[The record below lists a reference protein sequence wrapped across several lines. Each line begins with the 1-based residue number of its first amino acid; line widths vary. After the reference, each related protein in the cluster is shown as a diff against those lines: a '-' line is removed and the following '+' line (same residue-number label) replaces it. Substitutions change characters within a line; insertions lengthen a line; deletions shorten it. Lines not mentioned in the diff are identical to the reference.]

1 MAVHR
6 KACPNDSGF
15 IPVTACCSI
24 AGLVEV
30 RQAIRVPDPFPAEAV
45 RDENIYTNMV
55 AIEQVLEVL
64 AESLPLAQD
73 LRKMGENAPLLGA
86 IPELDSMAITA
97 IIVGMEER
105 FNIVFDEN
113 ELDAQAFETAG
124 TLRQVVAS
132 KLASQAEC
140 KGS

>member
-1 MAVHR
+1 MIR
-6 KACPNDSGF
+6 DSF
-15 IPVTACCSI
+15 RLR
-24 AGLVEV
+24 LVVVLLAWLKCDRQFGCRV
-30 RQAIRVPDPFPAEAV
+30 RFRHEAV
-45 RDENIYTNMV
+45 RDENMYTNMV

>member
-1 MAVHR
+1 MIR
-6 KACPNDSGF
+6 DSF
-15 IPVTACCSI
+15 RLR
-24 AGLVEV
+24 LVV
-30 RQAIRVPDPFPAEAV
+30 VLRAWLKCGRQFGYRIRFRHEAV
-45 RDENIYTNMV
+45 RGENMYTNMV

-140 KGS
+140 KGN